1 MPFTRIRTTDRALKK
16 REAFAWIGQL
26 RRRDSVRFRFLP
38 AILFAVSF
46 GFVAGSA
53 QEMEPRA
60 YSPAPVG
67 MQFVVVGYGFQSADV
82 LLDSSLPL
90 QDVSA
95 KIHLGTVGYG
105 RTFQLAGRQ
114 ANIAAIYPYLLGHV
128 TGTVFEDRL
137 TVRRSGGGDMRM
149 RFSTLLKGGAALS
162 PREFAARKPG
172 TIVGVSLSVVAPTGQ
187 YDPRRLVNP
196 SSHRW
201 AFKPE
206 VGISK
211 PKGRWIAEL
220 TGGVWLFTTNKDF
233 FGGAHRAQ
241 KPMMSLSGGVIYT
254 LRRRMWLSGNATYF
268 AGGRSV
274 LNGVV
279 NEDSQRNSRVGTTF
293 SLPLTG
299 RQSFKVAWAKGL
311 TTRFGGHVNTVA
323 LGWQY
328 AWF

>member
-1 MPFTRIRTTDRALKK
+1 MPSRAG
-16 REAFAWIGQL
+16 A
-26 RRRDSVRFRFLP
+26 RFRFLTG
-38 AILFAVSF
+38 ILLALIFGSVAVL
-46 GFVAGSA
+46 A

-67 MQFVVVGYGFQSADV
+67 MQFVVVGYGYQSADV

-95 KIHLGTVGYG
+95 KIHLGTFGYG
-105 RTFQLAGRQ
+105 RTFGLAGRQ
-114 ANIAAIYPYLLGHV
+114 ANIAVIYPYLLGHV
-128 TGTVFEDRL
+128 SGTVFEDRL

-149 RFSTLLKGGAALS
+149 RFSTLIKGGDALS
-162 PREFAARKPG
+162 PKEFATRKPG
-172 TIVGVSLSVVAPTGQ
+172 TIVGVGLSIVAPTGQ

-196 SSHRW
+196 SSNRW

-206 VGISK
+206 IGISK
-211 PKGRWIAEL
+211 PKGRWTAEA
-220 TGGVWLFTTNKDF
+220 TAGVWLFTTNKDF
-233 FGGAHRAQ
+233 FGGAQRAQ
-241 KPMMSLSGGVIYT
+241 RPMLSLSGGVIYT

-268 AGGRSV
+268 AGGRTV

-279 NEDSQRNSRVGTTF
+279 NDDSQRNSRIGATF
-293 SLPLTG
+293 SLPLSQ

-311 TTRFGGHVNTVA
+311 TTRFGGHVQTIAV
-323 LGWQY
+323 GWQY